1 MASLAFGFLYGSV
14 FGFEGWLRPL
24 WIAPLSDP
32 NRMLMVAL
40 YWGIA
45 FILLA
50 TALTVYNRI
59 NERRILE
66 ALCDGKG
73 LAGLLLYLGLL
84 YGGWRWFNE
93 GRFGTV
99 EALGIGVPLGI
110 VLAYRWRENPVPF
123 GERLLV
129 VSIES
134 FETVMAYLS
143 GTFSFLRV
151 AAFSLNHVALAVAVL
166 ALAEMMD
173 TAGHWITVVF
183 GNVFSLVLEGGIV
196 TIQVLRLE
204 YYEGFS
210 RFFQG
215 NGREFRPLTLYAD
228 REVEG

>member
-1 MASLAFGFLYGSV
+1 
-14 FGFEGWLRPL
+14 
-24 WIAPLSDP
+24 
-32 NRMLMVAL
+32 
-40 YWGIA
+40 
-45 FILLA
+45 
-50 TALTVYNRI
+50 
-59 NERRILE
+59 
-66 ALCDGKG
+66 
-73 LAGLLLYLGLL
+73 
-84 YGGWRWFNE
+84 
-93 GRFGTV
+93 
-99 EALGIGVPLGI
+99 
-110 VLAYRWRENPVPF
+110 
-123 GERLLV
+123 

-166 ALAEMMD
+166 ALAEMMN